1 MNFEPQENE
10 GIGAFMAIFAS
21 LFLILFIL
29 LTSAAFLIF
38 TIFI

>member
-1 MNFEPQENE
+1 MSFDPQENE
-10 GIGAFMAIFAS
+10 GAGAFLAILAS

-38 TIFI
+38 TLFF